1 MDISSSRRE
10 WYAESDYD
18 PSPYEENARPID
30 MLPRLLLS
38 NKIDAN
44 YIGAGSIVQGPGGMM
59 GIAQS
64 APTHDGSIT
73 VQIDVPLMRKFR
85 EIASLVGEKISNGFR
100 PTFSALQALYP
111 SVPPAGET
119 VRERAL
125 RLKQQPHSMAQDPHD
140 FHFDHRGRRRY

>member
-1 MDISSSRRE
+1 MG
-10 WYAESDYD
+10 
-18 PSPYEENARPID
+18 
-30 MLPRLLLS
+30 
-38 NKIDAN
+38 AN
-44 YIGAGSIVQGPGGMM
+44 YITAGSIVQGPGGMM

-64 APTHDGSIT
+64 APTHDGSIA
-73 VQIDVPLMRKFR
+73 VQIVSSSVRKFGKS
-85 EIASLVGEKISNGFR
+85 ASQVVEKIFNGFR

-111 SVPPAGET
+111 SVPPADET